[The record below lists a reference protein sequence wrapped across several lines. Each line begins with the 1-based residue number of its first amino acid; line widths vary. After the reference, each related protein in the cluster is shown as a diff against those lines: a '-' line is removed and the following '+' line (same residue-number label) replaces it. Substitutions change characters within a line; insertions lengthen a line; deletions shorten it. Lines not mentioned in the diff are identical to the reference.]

1 MVQGAGICEKLAPDG
16 PKDNGHLK
24 RALVTGVNGQD
35 GSYLAELL
43 LERGYEVHGVV
54 RRDALE
60 DPAHRLANIRGI
72 QDRLRLHVSALDNPL
87 SVYKIVSDVKPDEC
101 YHLASSSFV
110 SYNFE
115 DEASIVAS
123 NFVATHS
130 LLSALKELVPA
141 CRIYFAGSSEMFG
154 AAKSSPQTEATP
166 FNPRSVYGISK
177 LAAFHLARN
186 YREHHR
192 MFIAAGILY
201 NHESP
206 RRGYQFVTRKISSS
220 VARIKLGLAP
230 GLALGNLDARRDW
243 GYAPDYVRAMYAMLQ
258 QAKPADY
265 VIATGVG
272 HTVRDFLRIAF
283 STADLDFERYVTV
296 DQSYFRP
303 SEAVELRGD
312 ASLARRDLGWAPS
325 KRFEEMVAEMVES
338 DLRALSSS

>member
-1 MVQGAGICEKLAPDG
+1 M
-16 PKDNGHLK
+16 K

-43 LERGYEVHGVV
+43 LDRGYEVHGVV

-60 DPAHRLANIRGI
+60 DPAHRLVNISGI
-72 QDRLRLHVSALDNPL
+72 QDRLRLHVGALDNPL
-87 SVYKIVSDVKPDEC
+87 SIYKIVSDVKPDEC

-115 DEASIVAS
+115 DEASIVAN

-154 AAKSSPQTEATP
+154 TAKNSPQSEATP

-206 RRGYQFVTRKISSS
+206 RRGFQFVTRKISSS
-220 VARIKLGLAP
+220 AARIKLGFAH

-243 GYAPDYVRAMYAMLQ
+243 GYAPDYVQAMYAMLQ
-258 QAKPADY
+258 QPKPADY
-265 VIATGVG
+265 VIATGVS

-283 STADLDFERYVTV
+283 AAVKLDFERYVTV

-325 KRFEEMVAEMVES
+325 KRFEDMVVEMVES
-338 DLRALSSS
+338 ELRALQSGGR

>member
-1 MVQGAGICEKLAPDG
+1 MAG
-16 PKDNGHLK
+16 K
-24 RALVTGVNGQD
+24 RALITGVNGQD

-60 DPAHRLANIRGI
+60 DPVHRLANIRGI
-72 QDRLRLHVSALDNPL
+72 RDRLRLHVGALDNPL
-87 SVYKIVSDVKPDEC
+87 SIYKIVSGVSPDEC

-123 NFVATHS
+123 NFNATHS
-130 LLSALKELVPA
+130 LLSTLKELAPR
-141 CRIYFAGSSEMFG
+141 CRTYFAGSSEMFG
-154 AAKSSPQTEATP
+154 SARAAPQNEATP

-186 YREHHR
+186 YREHHK
-192 MFIAAGILY
+192 MFVAAGILY

-206 RRGYQFVTRKISSS
+206 RRGHQFVTRKISSA
-220 VARIKLGLAP
+220 VAKIKLGLAH
-230 GLALGNLDARRDW
+230 GLPLGNLDARRDW
-243 GYAPDYVRAMYAMLQ
+243 GYAPDYVRAMHAMLQ
-258 QAKPADY
+258 RPRPEDY
-265 VIATGVG
+265 VIATGVSR
-272 HTVRDFLRIAF
+272 TVREFLRAAF
-283 STADLDFERYVTV
+283 SVVDLDYERFVTV

-312 ASLARRDLGWAPS
+312 AALARKELGWAPS
-325 KRFEEMVAEMVES
+325 KTFEAMVTEMVES
-338 DLRALSSS
+338 DLRALQDGGR